1 MAKGLKPRT
10 LVETLDQ
17 KVLSE
22 EEREEFIRSLITHD
36 VRYKIICLL
45 AKHGA
50 MNSGRLFKILAE
62 KAPELIPKKGKPFRH
77 IADLIDSGLIT
88 TQRAGREAIYEINRG
103 MIERF
108 LQTLQTDFPEP
119 STAALKPKKQ
129 KFLNSQDLK
138 RALFTLAQRDNY
150 TSIRALYSH
159 PAILTAQEII
169 KITKASYNHVNNALI
184 ESWLAGFLNRE
195 ILRHNS
201 YR

>member
-119 STAALKPKKQ
+119 S
-129 KFLNSQDLK
+129 
-138 RALFTLAQRDNY
+138 
-150 TSIRALYSH
+150 
-159 PAILTAQEII
+159 
-169 KITKASYNHVNNALI
+169 YNHVNNALI

-201 YR
+201 YRPDYRKIPALIATLRRDLRMPNEE